1 MAIEVRLDG
10 ERVGELGPRSS
21 ADFLPAV
28 QYLAELRSETAAR
41 MIVGGNPLRS
51 ELVLHAAR
59 ANELPATWP
68 DGLER
73 TPWPLPNGS
82 TG

>member
-1 MAIEVRLDG
+1 
-10 ERVGELGPRSS
+10 
-21 ADFLPAV
+21 
-28 QYLAELRSETAAR
+28 
-41 MIVGGNPLRS
+41 MIVRGNPLRS

-59 ANELPATWP
+59 ASELPTTWP

-73 TPWPLPNGS
+73 TPWPLANGS